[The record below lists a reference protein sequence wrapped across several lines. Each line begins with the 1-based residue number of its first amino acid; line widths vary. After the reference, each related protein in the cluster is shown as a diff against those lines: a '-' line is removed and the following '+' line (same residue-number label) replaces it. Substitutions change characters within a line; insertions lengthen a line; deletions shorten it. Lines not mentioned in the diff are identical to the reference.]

1 MMQERIE
8 IAERETR
15 LRQQSRRFRLL
26 VFDWDGTVVDST
38 APIVSA
44 VQAAYRDLELT
55 PPEESAVRYIIGLKL
70 DTAFFHLSPDLPE
83 KKIARLLERYRYHYF
98 QGDADIPLFKGMS
111 ALLEKLDQEDYFL
124 AVATGKSR
132 KGLDRMLRQKGMTQ
146 RFHATRCADES
157 FSKPHPEMLLHLMD
171 RLGATPEQTLMI
183 GDTTH
188 DIQMAKNA
196 RACALAVSYGA
207 HDKDNLRESQPL
219 AIVDSVAALDTWLA
233 ANG

>member
-1 MMQERIE
+1 MRVEMVKQEMRS
-8 IAERETR
+8 
-15 LRQQSRRFRLL
+15 QRFRLL

-44 VQAAYRDLELT
+44 VQSAYRDLGLT
-55 PPEESAVRYIIGLKL
+55 PPEEKAVRYIIGLKL

-83 KKIARLLERYRYHYF
+83 KNVAELLERYIYHYM
-98 QGDADIPLFKGMS
+98 QGDADIPLFKGIS
-111 ALLEKLDQEDYFL
+111 ALLEKLDRENYFL

-132 KGLDRMLRQKGMTQ
+132 KGLDRMLRQKGLMR

-171 RLGATPEQTLMI
+171 RLGTTPEQTLMI

-196 RACALAVSYGA
+196 QACALAVSYGA
-207 HDKDNLRESQPL
+207 HDKDNLHKSQPL
-219 AIVDSVAALDTWLA
+219 AVVDSVAALDTWLA
-233 ANG
+233 AHG

>member
-1 MMQERIE
+1 MPERKMPEWKMPERKMQE
-8 IAERETR
+8 
-15 LRQQSRRFRLL
+15 RRFRLL

-38 APIVSA
+38 APIVGA
-44 VQAAYRDLELT
+44 VQAAYRDLGLT
-55 PPEESAVRYIIGLKL
+55 PPEENAVRYIIGLKL
-70 DTAFFHLSPDLPE
+70 DTAFFHLSPELPE
-83 KKIARLLERYRYHYF
+83 ENVAALLERYRYHYM
-98 QGDADIPLFKGMS
+98 QSDAAIPLFKGIS

-132 KGLDRMLRQKGMTQ
+132 MGLDRMLRQKGLMR

-157 FSKPHPEMLLHLMD
+157 FSKPHPEMLLYLMD
-171 RLGATPEQTLMI
+171 RLGVTPEQTLMI

-207 HDKDNLRESQPL
+207 HDRDHLHKSQPL
-219 AIVDSVAALDTWLA
+219 AIVDSVAALDSWLA
-233 ANG
+233 AHG